1 MSSVGQA
8 VGALAGG
15 VIGFFAGGNVMLGAQ
30 IGMALGGFLD
40 PPKGP
45 TVEGPRIADL
55 SVQTSTYGAA
65 IPRVYGTC
73 MLSGN
78 VFWVENNQ
86 LKEVR
91 TKKKSGGKGGPK
103 TTTKTY
109 AYYATFAVG
118 LCEGPIAGVL
128 RIWIGSNLI
137 YNAGSTDPATIAASN
152 AAATGFRVYTGS
164 ETQDAD
170 PRLQA
175 TLGVANTPAYRGL
188 AYIVFDDLPLEKYG
202 NSLLGAQVR
211 VEVMQLGVT
220 YTYPYQT
227 FTMPS
232 SQTWRSGAWD
242 GTVFCA
248 VAASNH
254 VVAVSSDGLNWQQV
268 ALPDSASSRTGVA
281 SDGNGTLLVHGISP
295 TGSIWRS
302 VDHGQTWAKV
312 HTAWEWIDHIAWS
325 GNGFLATGSSSVVRT
340 SPDGLTW
347 TAQTFPVSGTYFSR
361 TPVWHASSGH
371 WYVVT
376 QNGADPR
383 VYRSP
388 TGGTGTWSLVYT
400 MAGDLNNFS
409 FGCVHK
415 GRILFNGVGTG
426 GSGYGAMMV
435 WSDDGITW
443 NQANVPSREYWML
456 SDGDNVWV
464 GDGGTAGSCY
474 YSPDGVTGWTSYD
487 GPNQGVNH
495 EAFYGNFSIVAVP
508 FGNNQGFL
516 ITKQFSNPLPIDLDD
531 IISAECLRSGLLS
544 AGDIDVAALT
554 TPVHGY
560 RIGNRG
566 TLRSALEPL
575 QIAYPFDV
583 VQRGYR
589 IAFIPRGG
597 ASVATISAADLGA
610 HGDGDESPVR
620 ITISREMDSQLPRR
634 IAIQYLDSQR
644 DHERGEQYAE
654 RGNTPA
660 TNIVALE
667 IPVVLDSTEAAG
679 IAEVLL
685 YLAWLERYELQFN
698 LPAAAWNGLEPAD
711 VVALPTDEGTA
722 SVRLVSIDYTSDGRL
737 ECKARYNLPAIYTPT
752 ATGAPPASLP
762 VHTIVPVGG
771 VVYHLLDIP
780 QVHDVQASPGFLVGM
795 CGALDGWQ
803 GGALMQSADAGT
815 TWADVQ
821 DFDPPGA
828 TIGTAGTTIGSVD
841 HRMLDKASALTV
853 TLASGDLYD
862 VTEAAMLGGA
872 NHFAYGADGRWEII
886 AAQKCTLQ
894 SGKTYILRDLLRGR
908 FGSEWA
914 MGLHQVGDAIVLLD
928 TDDLAMVSMSASTIG
943 LSRLYRGIT
952 YGRDLSTDSNR
963 SFAYQAVNLK
973 PLAPILLNGHRD
985 ASGNWSLSWVRRARG
1000 LVEWRDYV
1008 DTPLNEATEQYQIE
1022 IFSSSGYTTVKRT
1035 LTLSAAAAS
1044 YTTAEQTADFGSN
1057 QATLYLRIYQLSATV
1072 GRGYPL
1078 QQSITR

>member
-1 MSSVGQA
+1 MSSVGQ
-8 VGALAGG
+8 VLGGALGAVVGTFTPG
-15 VIGFFAGGNVMLGAQ
+15 VGPWLGAQ
-30 IGMALGGFLD
+30 IGMSLGGFLD

-45 TVEGPRIADL
+45 TVEGPRLSDL
-55 SVQTSTYGAA
+55 SVQTSTYGAP

-78 VFWVENNQ
+78 VFWVENNKY
-86 LKEVR
+86 KEVFV
-91 TKKKSGGKGGPK
+91 KKKSGGKGGPK
-103 TTTKTY
+103 TTTRTPV
-109 AYYATFAVG
+109 YYATFAVG
-118 LCEGPIAGVL
+118 LSEGEIAGVL
-128 RIWIGSNLI
+128 RIRIGSNLI

-152 AAATGFRVYTGS
+152 AAASGFRVYNGS

-170 PRLQA
+170 PRMQA
-175 TLGVANTPAYRGL
+175 TLGVDNTPAYRGL

-211 VEVMQLGVT
+211 VEVMQLGAV
-220 YTYPYQT
+220 YDYPYTQAS
-227 FTMPS
+227 MPTS
-232 SQTWRSGAWD
+232 RGWRRSAWN
-242 GTVFCA
+242 GVI
-248 VAASNH
+248 H
-254 VVAVSSDGLNWQQV
+254 V
-268 ALPDSASSRTGVA
+268 
-281 SDGNGTLLVHGISP
+281 
-295 TGSIWRS
+295 
-302 VDHGQTWAKV
+302 
-312 HTAWEWIDHIAWS
+312 
-325 GNGFLATGSSSVVRT
+325 ATG
-340 SPDGLTW
+340 
-347 TAQTFPVSGTYFSR
+347 YI
-361 TPVWHASSGH
+361 
-371 WYVVT
+371 
-376 QNGADPR
+376 
-383 VYRSP
+383 
-388 TGGTGTWSLVYT
+388 SL
-400 MAGDLNNFS
+400 
-409 FGCVHK
+409 
-415 GRILFNGVGTG
+415 
-426 GSGYGAMMV
+426 GYYA
-435 WSDDGITW
+435 T
-443 NQANVPSREYWML
+443 
-456 SDGDNVWV
+456 
-464 GDGGTAGSCY
+464 
-474 YSPDGVTGWTSYD
+474 SPDGVTWTDRYIGAAVYLMDVAWGNDKFVMVGTGSNAYTSPD
-487 GPNQGVNH
+487 GVNWTPRAYAQNGWH
-495 EAFYGNFSIVAVP
+495 TAV
-508 FGNNQGFL
+508 GWSGSHFL
-516 ITKQFSNPLPIDLDD
+516 ITTDSQPFERSADGVTWTSEAAPQGNNVYYLAVWNGEVWITVSGFGTNQIWTSPTGLAGSWTSRQFVSAATWNCGASLNGLTVLAAAGNGDTYTSPDGITWTLHPTAQPYGGVNQVVAGQDEFLFLQNHRYLITRDGVNFTNVTAMPVTGVTWTAGVWNGANFIAIAQNRTEVVLIQRLFLTASDGTLDD

-711 VVALPTDEGTA
+711 VVALPTEEGTA

-828 TIGTAGTTIGSVD
+828 TIGTAGSTIGSVD
-841 HRMLDKASALTV
+841 HRMIDKASVLTV

-862 VTEAAMLGGA
+862 VTEAAMLGGT

-894 SGKTYILRDLLRGR
+894 SGKTYVLRDLLRGR

-963 SFAYQAVNLK
+963 SFTYQAVNLK

-1044 YTTAEQTADFGSN
+1044 YTTAEQTADFGSS

>member
-1 MSSVGQA
+1 MSSFGQ
-8 VGALAGG
+8 VLGGLAGA
-15 VIGFFAGGNVMLGAQ
+15 VVGFFAGGNVWLGAQ
-30 IGMALGGFLD
+30 IGMSLGGFLD

-175 TLGVANTPAYRGL
+175 TLGVDNTPAYRGL
-188 AYIVFDDLPLEKYG
+188 AYLVFDDLPLEKYG

-211 VEVMQLGVT
+211 AEVMQLGAVYDYLPT
-220 YTYPYQT
+220 RHD
-227 FTMPS
+227 MPV
-232 SQTWRSGAWD
+232 QR
-242 GTVFCA
+242 
-248 VAASNH
+248 
-254 VVAVSSDGLNWQQV
+254 NWQV
-268 ALPDSASSRTGVA
+268 TAW
-281 SDGNGTLLVHGISP
+281 GNGLWVRLAFFDTS
-295 TGSIWRS
+295 
-302 VDHGQTWAKV
+302 
-312 HTAWEWIDHIAWS
+312 AW
-325 GNGFLATGSSSVVRT
+325 T
-340 SPDGLTW
+340 SPDGITW
-347 TAQTFPVSGTYFSR
+347 TERVAQFSGSPSWYGLSWGNGIHVATSANNGSTLWR
-361 TPVWHASSGH
+361 STDGISWTTATVPSG
-371 WYVVT
+371 WSTLESAFGNGVFVIVT
-376 QNGADPR
+376 DGGH
-383 VYRSP
+383 VYRSADGIAWTKHNLP
-388 TGGTGTWSLVYT
+388 Y
-400 MAGDLNNFS
+400 NNQYS
-409 FGCVHK
+409 H
-415 GRILFNGVGTG
+415 ILFNGSLFVVWQMFANVTMTSPDGITWTG
-426 GSGYGAMMV
+426 RGAPAGLAFNQHGCGVVKAGSILLFGSGGAPAKR
-435 WSDDGITW
+435 SDDGITW
-443 NQANVPSREYWML
+443 YDVAAQPFSQGFTADDWNWICFGN
-456 SDGDNVWV
+456 SDFAVS
-464 GDGGTAGSCY
+464 A
-474 YSPDGVTGWTSYD
+474 DGVSWTTYTSSLVSSGPYKAAAWNGAIISVCNTLYAHAYTIQPTFLESAD
-487 GPNQGVNH
+487 GSL
-495 EAFYGNFSIVAVP
+495 ADIV
-508 FGNNQGFL
+508 
-516 ITKQFSNPLPIDLDD
+516 
-531 IISAECLRSGLLS
+531 SAECLRSGLLT

-554 TPVHGY
+554 SPVHGY

-583 VQRGYR
+583 VQRGYQ

-597 ASVATISAADLGA
+597 ASVATIAAADLGA

-685 YLAWLERYELQFN
+685 YLAWLERYELRFS
-698 LPAAAWNGLEPAD
+698 LPAAAWNALEPAD
-711 VVALPTDEGTA
+711 VVSLPTDEGTA
-722 SVRLVSIDYTSDGRL
+722 SVRLIAIDYTSDGRL
-737 ECKARYNLPAIYTPT
+737 ECKARYNLPAIYTPS

-762 VHTIVPVGG
+762 AHTIIPVGG
-771 VVYHLLDIP
+771 TVYHLLDIP
-780 QVHDVQASPGFLVGM
+780 QVHDVQANPGFLAAM

-815 TWADVQ
+815 TWSDIQ

-841 HRMLDKASALTV
+841 YRMIDKASVLTV

-862 VTEAAMLGGA
+862 VTEAAMLGGT

-894 SGKTYILRDLLRGR
+894 SGKTYVLRDLLRGR

-963 SFAYQAVNLK
+963 AFTYQAVNLK
-973 PLAPILLNGHRD
+973 PLSPILLNGDRD

-1008 DTPLNEATEQYQIE
+1008 DSPLNEATEQYQIE

-1035 LTLSAAAAS
+1035 LTVSAAAAS
-1044 YTTAEQTADFGSN
+1044 YSTADQTTDFGSN

>member
-1 MSSVGQA
+1 MSLGQA
-8 VGALAGG
+8 IGGIAGA
-15 VIGFFAGGNVMLGAQ
+15 VVGFFAGGNVWMGAQ
-30 IGMALGGFLD
+30 IGMSLGGYLD

-45 TVEGPRIADL
+45 TVEGPRLSDL
-55 SVQTSTYGAA
+55 SVQTSTYGAS

-73 MLSGN
+73 VLSGN
-78 VFWVENNQ
+78 VFWVENNG

-118 LCEGPIAGVL
+118 LCEGEIAGVL

-232 SQTWRSGAWD
+232 GNSWRKGAYD
-242 GTVFCA
+242 GTVYCTTAYF
-248 VAASNH
+248 SH
-254 VVAVSSDGLNWQQV
+254 VVAVSTDGLSWQQY
-268 ALPDSASSRTGVA
+268 ALPDSASVRFGVA
-281 SDGNGTLLVHGISP
+281 SDGGGVLLCYGGSP
-295 TGSIWRS
+295 AGCIWRS
-302 VDHGQTWAKV
+302 VDHGVSWAQVLPVWVTVTDIK
-312 HTAWEWIDHIAWS
+312 W
-325 GNGFLATGSSSVVRT
+325 NGAYFLATTDSGSFYT
-340 SPDGLTW
+340 SANGLSW
-347 TAQTFPVSGTYFSR
+347 TAQTPPPGTYFSD
-361 TPVWHASSGH
+361 TPVWHADSNH
-371 WYVVT
+371 WYVVA
-376 QNGADPR
+376 QSGANPR

-388 TGGTGTWSLVYT
+388 TAASGTWSLVHT
-400 MAGDLNNFS
+400 TGGDLNNFS
-409 FGCVHK
+409 QGCVHK
-415 GRILFNGVGTG
+415 GRILYIGVGTG

-435 WSDDGITW
+435 WSDNGTAW
-443 NQANVPSREYWML
+443 NQTSVPLREYWIL
-456 SDGDNVWV
+456 SDGDNAWV
-464 GDGGTAGSCY
+464 GDGGTVGSCY
-474 YSPDGVTGWTSYD
+474 YSPDGVTGWTAYD
-487 GPNQGVNH
+487 GPDQGVNH
-495 EAFYGNFSIVAVP
+495 IAFYANFRIVAVP
-508 FGNNQGFL
+508 AGNGQGFL
-516 ITKQFSNPLPIDLDD
+516 INKQFSNPMDIDLGE
-531 IISAECLRSGLLS
+531 IVSAECLRSGLLT

-583 VQRGYR
+583 VQRGYKVT
-589 IAFIPRGG
+589 FIPRGG
-597 ASVATISAADLGA
+597 ASVATIAANDLGA

-660 TNIVALE
+660 TNIVAME

-685 YLAWLERYELQFN
+685 YLAWLERYELQFS
-698 LPAAAWNGLEPAD
+698 LPAAAWNALEPAD

-722 SVRLVSIDYTSDGRL
+722 SVRLIAIDYTSDGRL
-737 ECKARYNLPAIYTPT
+737 DCKARYNLPAIYTPT

-771 VVYHLLDIP
+771 TVYHLLDIP
-780 QVHDVQASPGFLVGM
+780 QVHDVQANPGFLAAM

-815 TWADVQ
+815 TWSDVQ

-841 HRMLDKASALTV
+841 HRMIDKASVLTV
-853 TLASGDLYD
+853 TLANGDLYD

-894 SGKTYILRDLLRGR
+894 SGKTYVLRDLLRGR

-963 SFAYQAVNLK
+963 SFTYQAVNLK

>member
-1 MSSVGQA
+1 MSSVGQ
-8 VGALAGG
+8 VLGGALGAVVGTFTPG
-15 VIGFFAGGNVMLGAQ
+15 VGPWLGAQ
-30 IGMALGGFLD
+30 IGMSLGGFLD

-45 TVEGPRIADL
+45 TVEGPRLSDL
-55 SVQTSTYGAA
+55 SVQTSTYGAP

-78 VFWVENNQ
+78 VFWVENNKY
-86 LKEVR
+86 KEVFV
-91 TKKKSGGKGGPK
+91 KKKSGGKGGPK
-103 TTTKTY
+103 TTTRTPV
-109 AYYATFAVG
+109 YYATFAVG
-118 LCEGPIAGVL
+118 LSEGEIAGVL
-128 RIWIGSNLI
+128 RIRIGSNLI

-152 AAATGFRVYTGS
+152 AAASGFRVYNGS

-170 PRLQA
+170 PRMQA
-175 TLGVANTPAYRGL
+175 TLGVDNTPAYRGL

-211 VEVMQLGVT
+211 VEVMQLGAV
-220 YTYPYQT
+220 YDYPYTQAS
-227 FTMPS
+227 MPTS
-232 SQTWRSGAWD
+232 RGWRRSAWN
-242 GTVFCA
+242 GVI
-248 VAASNH
+248 H
-254 VVAVSSDGLNWQQV
+254 V
-268 ALPDSASSRTGVA
+268 
-281 SDGNGTLLVHGISP
+281 
-295 TGSIWRS
+295 
-302 VDHGQTWAKV
+302 
-312 HTAWEWIDHIAWS
+312 
-325 GNGFLATGSSSVVRT
+325 ATG
-340 SPDGLTW
+340 
-347 TAQTFPVSGTYFSR
+347 YI
-361 TPVWHASSGH
+361 
-371 WYVVT
+371 
-376 QNGADPR
+376 
-383 VYRSP
+383 
-388 TGGTGTWSLVYT
+388 SL
-400 MAGDLNNFS
+400 
-409 FGCVHK
+409 
-415 GRILFNGVGTG
+415 
-426 GSGYGAMMV
+426 GYYA
-435 WSDDGITW
+435 T
-443 NQANVPSREYWML
+443 
-456 SDGDNVWV
+456 
-464 GDGGTAGSCY
+464 
-474 YSPDGVTGWTSYD
+474 SPDGVTWTDRYIGAAVYLMDVAWGNDKFVMVGTGSNAYTSPD
-487 GPNQGVNH
+487 GVNWTPRAYAQNGWH
-495 EAFYGNFSIVAVP
+495 TAV
-508 FGNNQGFL
+508 GWSGSHFL
-516 ITKQFSNPLPIDLDD
+516 ITTDSQPFERSADGVTWTSEAAPQGNNVYYLAVWNGEVWITVSGFGTNQIWTSPTGLAGSWTSRQFVSAATWNCGASLNGLTVLAAAGNGDTYTSPDGITWTLHPTAQPYGGVNQVVAGQDEFLFLQNHRYLITRDGVNFTNVTAMPVTGVTWTAGVWNGANFIAIAQNRTEVVLIQRLFLTASDGTLDD

-610 HGDGDESPVR
+610 HGDGEESPVR

-828 TIGTAGTTIGSVD
+828 TIGTAGSTIGSVD
-841 HRMLDKASALTV
+841 HRMIDKASVLTV

-862 VTEAAMLGGA
+862 VTEAVMLGGA

-894 SGKTYILRDLLRGR
+894 SGKTYVLRDLLRGR

-963 SFAYQAVNLK
+963 SFTYQAVNLK

-1008 DTPLNEATEQYQIE
+1008 DTPLSEATEQYQIE